1 MSIKIL
7 IISILLLI
15 SLPVFSQG
23 ETLVVVVHVDNKCT
37 CSLDLVRKI
46 YLGRVRNFRD
56 GTSAV
61 AVTYKDESALRA
73 KFYDLVLHSNKNRLG
88 KLWARL
94 VFSGRNTA
102 PVVLES
108 TKDVLVKIAAN
119 KNYIGF
125 ISVQDVTTDVKVVGT
140 L

>member
-1 MSIKIL
+1 M
-7 IISILLLI
+7 
-15 SLPVFSQG
+15 
-23 ETLVVVVHVDNKCT
+23 
-37 CSLDLVRKI
+37 
-46 YLGRVRNFRD
+46 
-56 GTSAV
+56 
-61 AVTYKDESALRA
+61 
-73 KFYDLVLHSNKNRLG
+73 
-88 KLWARL
+88 WARL